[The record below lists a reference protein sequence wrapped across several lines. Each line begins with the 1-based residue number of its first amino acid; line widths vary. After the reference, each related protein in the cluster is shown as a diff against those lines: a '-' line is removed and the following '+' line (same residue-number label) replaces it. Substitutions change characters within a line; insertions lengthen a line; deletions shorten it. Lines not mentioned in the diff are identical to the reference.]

1 MIAKRDV
8 ADIEAIADAR
18 EAERKAEA
26 EWIAEVERKAAEAE
40 AAEKKRKA
48 EAKKSAARERA
59 LNEAKKPEAEKAA
72 TAAAAPK
79 PVVARAINFANVG
92 CNEAHHDSIRQ
103 FEGPV
108 VFAQPY
114 RANGPLANASAAQG
128 RIVIV
133 ARDPMDIPENERCSF
148 DEKAQRCMAAGAI
161 GMLIANT
168 TYSLVH
174 FNVFQR
180 LPCAMITVSYAAGLK
195 DGDYVMVDGG
205 QICQRTLRRCAAHT
219 NPLSRAHPVIPFFWF
234 TAQEHR
240 IRSGQPS

>member
-1 MIAKRDV
+1 
-8 ADIEAIADAR
+8 
-18 EAERKAEA
+18 
-26 EWIAEVERKAAEAE
+26 
-40 AAEKKRKA
+40 
-48 EAKKSAARERA
+48 
-59 LNEAKKPEAEKAA
+59 
-72 TAAAAPK
+72 
-79 PVVARAINFANVG
+79 
-92 CNEAHHDSIRQ
+92 
-103 FEGPV
+103 
-108 VFAQPY
+108 
-114 RANGPLANASAAQG
+114 
-128 RIVIV
+128 
-133 ARDPMDIPENERCSF
+133 MDIPENERCSF